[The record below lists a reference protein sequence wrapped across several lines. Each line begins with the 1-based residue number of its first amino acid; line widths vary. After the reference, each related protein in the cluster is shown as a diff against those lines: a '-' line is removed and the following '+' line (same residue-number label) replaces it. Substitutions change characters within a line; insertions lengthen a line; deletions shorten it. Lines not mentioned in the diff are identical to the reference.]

1 MNDTDSCTDVEIY
14 HRTIGIGDLLNVIS
28 FLYVGPF
35 IIRTSTE
42 QTSLIHIDKHFD
54 SVPKIERNK
63 DTFLAA
69 IAAFKEKKPRGHV
82 EFINTAL
89 KYIKEYGIHK
99 DLDVYKALLDVF
111 PKGKMIPQNTFQ
123 RIFLHYPMQQNCCVK
138 VLDEMEWNGV
148 QPDKEIHDI
157 VVNAFGEW
165 NFATRKVKRMLYWMP
180 KLKYSNKYLDRRD
193 VEGKGLSAP
202 ELAGIA
208 LKMMSR
214 DPGTELTLTRLASE
228 GPQDNR
234 WFATAQSLT
243 QRNLI
248 RGLHDETEVFIDGPF
263 KVYVMEHQVEY
274 IVMTCAPLHTHHN
287 EFKKEEFEE
296 DFSHWFSEWKR
307 ESLERK
313 RSVHE
318 QKHETILAMGALYMN
333 DNRTASLWL
342 ERLHEENPSLKKLKT
357 RLRLDKN
364 EKHNTSFS

>member
-1 MNDTDSCTDVEIY
+1 MLSRSYMLGRSLLGLQRCILESCA
-14 HRTIGIGDLLNVIS
+14 
-28 FLYVGPF
+28 PF
-35 IIRTSTE
+35 ASSTSEFAKE